1 MLAFPQHQVIVIVR
15 YSTFL
20 GITAAILLAFSPVAG
35 SALEQGVLL
44 SPTDYSY
51 LLTQGVPRD
60 SPVLQKMSP
69 KELRRLHQLINDEK
83 TQSNP
88 QSKTDAVRD
97 ALAGFEDN
105 QSWEKANPGQ
115 LWDAEKRRTPTTATR
130 N

>member
-1 MLAFPQHQVIVIVR
+1 VR

-20 GITAAILLAFSPVAG
+20 GVTAAILLVFSPVAG
-35 SALEQGVLL
+35 SAREEGVLL

-69 KELRRLHQLINDEK
+69 KELRRLHQLINDDK

-88 QSKTDAVRD
+88 QSKIDAVRD
-97 ALAGFEDN
+97 ALADFEGN
-105 QSWEKANPGQ
+105 QSWEKANPGH
-115 LWDAEKRRTPTTATR
+115 LWDAEKRRDSGKLIR

>member
-1 MLAFPQHQVIVIVR
+1 VR

-20 GITAAILLAFSPVAG
+20 GVAAAILLAFSPVAG
-35 SALEQGVLL
+35 HSREEGVLL
-44 SPTDYSY
+44 SPTDYGY
-51 LLTQGVPRD
+51 LLTQDVPRD

-69 KELRRLHQLINDEK
+69 KELRHLHQLINDEK

-97 ALAGFEDN
+97 ALADFEGN
-105 QSWEKANPGQ
+105 QLWEKANQGH
-115 LWDAEKRRTPTTATR
+115 LWDAEKRRDTGKLIR